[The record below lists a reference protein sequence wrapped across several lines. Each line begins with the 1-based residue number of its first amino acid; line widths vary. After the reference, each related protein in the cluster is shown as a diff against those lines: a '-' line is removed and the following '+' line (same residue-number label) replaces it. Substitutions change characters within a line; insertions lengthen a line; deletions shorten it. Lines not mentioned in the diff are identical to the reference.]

1 MHQAVQEA
9 LPFDG
14 ATAWFLGFYV
24 LAGCVLALGSLA
36 VAAVKRG
43 HAGASPLRRP
53 PASAARLNR
62 PNPWRRLVK
71 ALARLPV
78 SPNQIT
84 VIGLLLVVANCAIF
98 LVSANP
104 FWFGSGLIA
113 AVLFDMLDGQIA
125 REQGRATRFGAYL
138 DAVIDRYQE
147 AAIFGA
153 LGLVTA
159 EWPAIFLITTGSML
173 TSYNKARIAMEHPT
187 ANKAWPDL
195 MERPL
200 RLVVLCF
207 GLIGERALPGLLVL
221 SLWFMALATNF
232 TALQRFARAAFILS
246 DADDA
251 AGRSGPA
258 S

>member
-1 MHQAVQEA
+1 MPQAVQEA
-9 LPFDG
+9 LTIDST
-14 ATAWFLGFYV
+14 TAWFVGLYV
-24 LAGCVLALGSLA
+24 LAGCVLAAASLA
-36 VAAVKRG
+36 FTTRRPVRPDASLSG
-43 HAGASPLRRP
+43 HTAGATR
-53 PASAARLNR
+53 AH
-62 PNPWRRLVK
+62 PWRRLVQ
-71 ALARLPV
+71 ALARLPI

-98 LVSANP
+98 IASENR

-113 AVLFDMLDGQIA
+113 AVLFDMFDGQIA

-147 AAIFGA
+147 TAIFGA

-200 RLVVLCF
+200 RLTVLCF

-232 TALQRFARAAFILS
+232 TALQRFARAGFILH
-246 DADDA
+246 DADRA
-251 AGRSGPA
+251 ASRSGPA
-258 S
+258 P